1 MIDAIDLTEMV
12 SEPTDVAATI
22 AQIFARDAAFY
33 EVIRKHGIKP
43 VVFVGF
49 DDAPTDTRDEARKRS
64 DTALL
69 AAIGRTQRR

>member
-1 MIDAIDLTEMV
+1 MSDSADLAEFVAITDPAADIDAIF
-12 SEPTDVAATI
+12 
-22 AQIFARDAAFY
+22 QRDAAFY

-49 DDAPTDTRDEARKRS
+49 GDAPNDTRTEARKQT

-69 AAIGRTQRR
+69 AAIGRTQRQ